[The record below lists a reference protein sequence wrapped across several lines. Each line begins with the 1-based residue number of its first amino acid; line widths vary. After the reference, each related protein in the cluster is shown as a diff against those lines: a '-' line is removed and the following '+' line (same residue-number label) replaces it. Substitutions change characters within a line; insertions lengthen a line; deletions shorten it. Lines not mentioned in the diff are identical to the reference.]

1 MNNNIGYVEKFISSQ
16 IKCKAR
22 GIHHFYKKKMDE
34 MKKFFEEKIENEFQM
49 GRKKEDEMNNEIKMW
64 KQRFLDVKLV
74 LWNID
79 PKMNIKSFGGIPN
92 ISGNDNL
99 IAVDSGFGST
109 VSGSTASPSSDITVN
124 PISGLTDNQ
133 VSGITVNP
141 VSGRT
146 VNPVSGRIVNQFSG
160 STVNPTSDRTV
171 NPVSGS
177 AVNPASICI
186 VNPVS
191 GSTVN
196 PASGCIVNPA
206 SGSTANPISARNV
219 NPVSGS
225 TVKPSSGCTVFPVSD
240 CTVNLVPGSTVNPAK
255 CSTVNQVAGPVISG
269 STENPVSGSTVN
281 PVYGRTINHVFEIQN
296 CGSKPVMCNSV
307 LIAIKHFPAYPKLCC
322 NCSIR
327 DLLDT
332 VILDKEHGKDRN
344 PKKKKE
350 KER

>member
-1 MNNNIGYVEKFISSQ
+1 MNNNIGYIEKFISSQ

-34 MKKFFEEKIENEFQM
+34 MKKLFEEKIENEFQM

-160 STVNPTSDRTV
+160 STVNP
-171 NPVSGS
+171 
-177 AVNPASICI
+177 
-186 VNPVS
+186 
-191 GSTVN
+191 
-196 PASGCIVNPA
+196 ASGCIVNPA
-206 SGSTANPISARNV
+206 SGSTVNPISARNV

-225 TVKPSSGCTVFPVSD
+225 TVKPSSGCTVYPVSD
-240 CTVNLVPGSTVNPAK
+240 CTVNLVPGSTVNPAN
-255 CSTVNQVAGPVISG
+255 CSTVNQVAGPV
-269 STENPVSGSTVN
+269 
-281 PVYGRTINHVFEIQN
+281 
-296 CGSKPVMCNSV
+296 NSV
-307 LIAIKHFPAYPKLCC
+307 LIPIKHFPAYPKLCC